1 MSIQYLET
9 NVISAYLADAW
20 QNELQTEMD
29 PTAGRWYR
37 QGPNN
42 SVGLFG
48 GLTDILV
55 TDLTFDVGQANVN
68 KSRDVALTTT
78 LDNRHGLLSESPST
92 NTLQWQIT
100 NSTTTSHS
108 STNSVKS
115 TLSEK
120 ISVKGKIGPV
130 EVTSE
135 TSFSLEY
142 AYSWTDTSAVTVSE
156 TKTFTTAIPIKVPAG
171 KAYKLV
177 VLADKNSL
185 TIPYHARIRIKGTSE
200 ANFEHTVG
208 GKNQYSAS
216 AGAVCGWIK
225 KHGSAKGDEMEF
237 YADPANPAD
246 GLASIKGLLR
256 ADQAV
261 NFTVFAIDVTSTLTA
276 DPSSA
281 DAINKLLK
289 GEQPSGMV
297 INTPVQA

>member
-68 KSRDVALTTT
+68 KSRDITLTTT
-78 LDNRHGLLSESPST
+78 IDNRQGLLSESPST

-100 NSTTTSHS
+100 NSTTTSHR

-115 TLSEK
+115 TLLEK

-130 EVTSE
+130 EATSE
-135 TSFSLEY
+135 TNFGLEY

-156 TKTFTTAIPIKVPAG
+156 TKAVNTAISIKVPAG

-216 AGAVCGWIK
+216 AGTVCNWIK

-237 YADPANPAD
+237 DADPANLAD

-261 NFTVFAIDVTSTLTA
+261 HFTVFAIDVTSTLTA

-281 DAINKLLK
+281 GTINKLLK
-289 GEQPSGMV
+289 GERPSEVV
-297 INTPVQA
+297 ISQPVQA